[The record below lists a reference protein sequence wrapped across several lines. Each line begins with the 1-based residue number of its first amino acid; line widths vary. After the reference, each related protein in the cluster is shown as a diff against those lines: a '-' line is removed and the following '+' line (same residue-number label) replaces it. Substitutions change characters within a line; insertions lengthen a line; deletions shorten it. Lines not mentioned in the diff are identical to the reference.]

1 MLSINKYAS
10 ITGLFELNI
19 QFNSF
24 IVIKALDIKSYAL
37 TLFIF
42 VFSINCLIAQ
52 NNDTYRL
59 RKIVIDAG
67 HGGRDN
73 GASGKNSREKNI
85 ALSIALKLG
94 NYIKSEIPGVS
105 VIYTRTKN
113 VYLTLDRRAE
123 IANNSKADLFISIHV
138 NSNNSSQPFGT
149 STYVMGVNDTQRNM
163 DIAIRENSV
172 ITLEDNYQTTYEGFD
187 PNDTESYIMFSLMQ
201 NTYQNQS
208 LEFASFIQNQFRTR
222 AGRRDLGVMQLPLL
236 VLWKTAMPSVLI
248 ETGFL
253 SNVKEE
259 GYLLTDRGQN
269 IIASAIFRAFREYK
283 NATESRSIIANGLQ
297 ANTNETVVKMNN
309 INNDNTYFSVQIL
322 SSLQRIPISS
332 SVFKG
337 QEAINE
343 KRIDTSYKY
352 FVGKTINFND
362 AKILQNQLRIKFPD
376 AFIIGFSNGERIS
389 VQETKR
395 KLNIK

>member
-138 NSNNSSQPFGT
+138 NSNNSSQPYGT